1 MSTDPS
7 PKARSTDL
15 VSVLQ
20 HDRNVRWAYWIGML
34 FMAGV
39 LIFCW
44 FARKMGPGHPVFA
57 LLVTFWTAFLT
68 PGVAVPVLRRLP
80 PRWCRVPAGER
91 VLHRLLGVGIFGW
104 LLERSGWNRRNVY
117 PAWGSAITR
126 ARLPLRVLAA
136 RGGGGAHGVCFAI
149 HALLAAVALF
159 IGHPWG
165 ALWILLPGVVV
176 HLYPV
181 LLQRSILLRLQ
192 PLLDK
197 SGSRNV
203 KVVRASEK
211 MTAVQPPAS
220 RIHEGTCRLAI
231 AEQADAADGG
241 SDGEFPETATR
252 RR

>member
-7 PKARSTDL
+7 PKARFTDL

-34 FMAGV
+34 CMAGV

-57 LLVTFWTAFLT
+57 LLVTFWTVVLT

-91 VLHRLLGVGIFGW
+91 VLHRLLGVGIFAW

-126 ARLPLRVLAA
+126 TRLPFRVLAA

-149 HALLAAVALF
+149 HVLLAAVALF
-159 IGHPWG
+159 TGHPWG
-165 ALWILLPGVVV
+165 ALSILLPGVVV
-176 HLYPV
+176 HFYPV
-181 LLQRSILLRLQ
+181 MLQRSILLRLQ
-192 PLLDK
+192 LLLDK
-197 SGSRNV
+197 S
-203 KVVRASEK
+203 ASID
-211 MTAVQPPAS
+211 V
-220 RIHEGTCRLAI
+220 
-231 AEQADAADGG
+231 
-241 SDGEFPETATR
+241 GETR
-252 RR
+252 PNNGMDTKHSVGCVDLR

>member
-1 MSTDPS
+1 VSTDPS
-7 PKARSTDL
+7 PKARSMDL

-20 HDRNVRWAYWIGML
+20 HDRNVRVAYWIGML
-34 FMAGV
+34 IGAVV
-39 LIFCW
+39 LMVWW
-44 FARKMGPGHPVFA
+44 FARGPGHPVFA
-57 LLVTFWTAFLT
+57 MIVIIWTAVLT
-68 PGVAVPVLRRLP
+68 PGVAVPVLLCLP
-80 PRWCRVPAGER
+80 HRWCRVPAGER
-91 VLHRLLGVGIFGW
+91 VLHRLLGVGIFAW

-149 HALLAAVALF
+149 HVLLAAVALF
-159 IGHPWG
+159 TGHPWG

-197 SGSRNV
+197 SGSR
-203 KVVRASEK
+203 KFDVVRAGDK
-211 MTAVQPPAS
+211 MTAVQSPAS
-220 RIHEGTCRLAI
+220 RIDESAPNKALHPIENR
-231 AEQADAADGG
+231 
-241 SDGEFPETATR
+241 
-252 RR
+252 